1 MKPLPQ
7 GGGFGFQ
14 YHLCHMQR
22 NTLAL
27 AAIVMLTAVVLGA
40 FGAHGLKPRI
50 SPDALANW
58 HTGVQYQMV
67 HGLALL
73 FMALAGEQLA
83 QRYLSFARLLFLG
96 GVLCFSGSLYLLST
110 REVLGTQGLTRMLG
124 PITPL
129 GGLLYMG
136 GWIVL
141 LVSALRRS

>member
-1 MKPLPQ
+1 M
-7 GGGFGFQ
+7 GASAFGD
-14 YHLCHMQR
+14 HLCGMQR

-27 AAIVMLTAVVLGA
+27 AAVVMLTAVVMGA

-50 SPDALANW
+50 SPEALANW

-73 FMALAGEQLA
+73 FLSLAAGQVDA
-83 QRYLSFARLLFLG
+83 RYASFARLLFFG

-110 REVLGTQGLTRMLG
+110 REVLGTQGLAKILG

>member
-1 MKPLPQ
+1 
-7 GGGFGFQ
+7 
-14 YHLCHMQR
+14 MQR

-27 AAIVMLTAVVLGA
+27 AAVVMLTAVVMGA

-50 SPDALANW
+50 SPEALANW
-58 HTGVQYQMV
+58 QTGVQYQMV

-73 FMALAGEQLA
+73 FLSLAAGHVDA
-83 QRYLSFARLLFLG
+83 RYASFARLLFLG

-110 REVLGTQGLTRMLG
+110 REVLGTQGLTKILG

-129 GGLLYMG
+129 GGALYMG
-136 GWIVL
+136 GWVVL

>member
-1 MKPLPQ
+1 
-7 GGGFGFQ
+7 
-14 YHLCHMQR
+14 MQR

-27 AAIVMLTAVVLGA
+27 ASVVMLTAVVLGA

-50 SPDALANW
+50 SPEALANW

-73 FMALAGEQLA
+73 FLSLAAGQVDA
-83 QRYLSFARLLFLG
+83 RYASFARLLFLG

-110 REVLGTQGLTRMLG
+110 REVLGTQGLTRILG

-129 GGLLYMG
+129 GGSLYIG
-136 GWIVL
+136 GWIAL
-141 LVSALRRS
+141 LVGALRRS

>member
-1 MKPLPQ
+1 
-7 GGGFGFQ
+7 
-14 YHLCHMQR
+14 MQR

-27 AAIVMLTAVVLGA
+27 AAVVMLTAVVMGA

-50 SPDALANW
+50 SPEALANW

-73 FMALAGEQLA
+73 FLSLAAGQVDV
-83 QRYLSFARLLFLG
+83 RYASLARLLFFG

-110 REVLGTQGLTRMLG
+110 REVLGTQGLAKILG

>member
-1 MKPLPQ
+1 
-7 GGGFGFQ
+7 
-14 YHLCHMQR
+14 MQR

-27 AAIVMLTAVVLGA
+27 AAIVMLLAVALGA

-50 SPDALANW
+50 SPEALANW
-58 HTGVQYQMV
+58 HTGVQYQFV

-73 FMALAGEQLA
+73 FLSLTAGHVDA
-83 QRYLSFARLLFLG
+83 RYASFARLLFLG

-110 REVLGTQGLTRMLG
+110 REVLGTQGLTKVLG

-129 GGLLYMG
+129 GGSLYMG
-136 GWIVL
+136 GWVVL